1 MRAFLKKIIPPALL
15 NQLVFRWQQL
25 RFGPDNRL
33 FKQTFPDIILPD
45 DYTLYESYQLHYRK
59 YIEDG
64 RLTAAEILDEVNSHL
79 PAAPTILDWGCGPA
93 RITRHL
99 HSLSPNATVYSSDP
113 NSMTI
118 NWVQRSFPS
127 IYSTIQSHT
136 PPLPF
141 ASNYFDL
148 VIGFSVLTHL
158 PIEQTK
164 LWLKELN
171 RILKPGG
178 VLWISSH
185 GQHFIKQLSKHEQ
198 AIIRKQGTYTST
210 YPQSGHRMMSSY
222 YDANALQNL
231 LKKEFDLLNFFDGN
245 AHPHKAGGQDLW
257 VVKKSLNL

>member
-1 MRAFLKKIIPPALL
+1 MRTFFKKIIPPALL

-25 RFGPDNRL
+25 RFERDNRL
-33 FKQTFPDIILPD
+33 FKQTFPDLILPD

-99 HSLSPNATVYSSDP
+99 HSLLPDAIVYGSDP
-113 NSMTI
+113 NSTTI
-118 NWVQRSFPS
+118 GWAQRSFPS
-127 IYSTIQSHT
+127 IYFIVQSHT

-141 ASNYFDL
+141 ASDHFDL

-158 PIEQTK
+158 PIEQTSV
-164 LWLKELN
+164 WLNELN

-185 GQHFIKQLSKHEQ
+185 GQHFIEQLSKQEQ
-198 AIIRKQGTYTST
+198 TIIREQGAYTST
-210 YPQSGHRMMSSY
+210 YQKSGHRMMSSY
-222 YDANALQNL
+222 HDAKALKNL
-231 LKKEFDLLNFFDGN
+231 LKEAFDLLNFYDGN
-245 AHPHKAGGQDLW
+245 THPHKAGGQDLW